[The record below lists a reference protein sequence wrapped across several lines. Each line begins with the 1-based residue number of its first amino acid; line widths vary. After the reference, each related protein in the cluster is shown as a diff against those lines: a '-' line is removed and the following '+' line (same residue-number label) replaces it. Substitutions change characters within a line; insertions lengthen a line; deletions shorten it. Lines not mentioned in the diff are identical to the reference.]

1 MEDTY
6 KGQVDNPLT
15 LNRYT
20 YGHNNPI
27 IFVDPTGHQVTIEGT
42 GERFHPLDFYSM
54 SHETKQMYVDRYL
67 KYGENSIPKELR
79 GGVKLEVSS
88 QAYIKEVEEYGPG
101 GAGVKIVKVG
111 SKAVIAAVNGTKVA
125 KQVLNTSTQSF
136 RTNAQ
141 AHILQGSNGGGFHWL
156 AGSNGAARIVP
167 GTKSSVNPYGVY
179 EAQVE
184 FNGVLKN
191 GNNGKST
198 FFPDNWTRDQVLN
211 GINEAFSNKALVQ
224 GNTYRGT
231 TSSGM
236 VIEMYLDSAG
246 KIISAFPKY

>member
-1 MEDTY
+1 
-6 KGQVDNPLT
+6 
-15 LNRYT
+15 
-20 YGHNNPI
+20 
-27 IFVDPTGHQVTIEGT
+27 
-42 GERFHPLDFYSM
+42 
-54 SHETKQMYVDRYL
+54 MYRDSVQ
-67 KYGENSIPKELR
+67 I
-79 GGVKLEVSS
+79 SS
-88 QAYIKEVEEYGPG
+88 GDAFPG
-101 GAGVKIVKVG
+101 AAGVRIVRNVSKV
-111 SKAVIAAVNGTKVA
+111 AITAINGTKVA
-125 KQVLNTSTQSF
+125 NQVLNTSTQSF

-156 AGSNGAARIVP
+156 AGSNGTARIVP
-167 GTKSSVNPYGVY
+167 GTKSSVNRFGVY

-184 FNGVLKN
+184 FNGVLKS

-198 FFPDNWTRDQVLN
+198 FFPDNWTRDQVIN